1 MRAFTLIEVVIA
13 LAVVSSIITSVLV
26 VMNRCINAT
35 INMELQRQAFKLAR
49 EQMETLLSKNS
60 VSDLSEYGFSEETPE
75 IDWQMT
81 VEPFYEPIS
90 NQMWVRAVSA
100 AGFTDTTG
108 QRQKIEF
115 ACWLTGLTAQQVK
128 QILDQQKRE
137 QEFLAQMSEG
147 DYEQSIAQLNE
158 MTIAYLNAA
167 GLDST
172 AYQEF
177 IEKQKKRKMDY
188 VAEHGYDQGYV
199 ELLDEMMQEENE
211 FLGNLGMNFDRY
223 NEFIRQYTE
232 QAGQDTPADQGSTE
246 TPSDGASDKQGV
258 KQPGENQTDVP
269 KDQDTPQQG
278 QDEMAELR
286 TTLKQTFGWSDEQ
299 IDSFLSNQ

>member
-1 MRAFTLIEVVIA
+1 LRAFTLIEVVIA
-13 LAVVSSIITSVLV
+13 LAVVSSIIASVLV

-35 INMELQRQAFKLAR
+35 INMELQQQAFKLAR
-49 EQMETLLSKNS
+49 EQMETLLSKKS
-60 VSDLSEYGFSEETPE
+60 VSDLSEYGFSEENPE
-75 IDWQMT
+75 SDWQMT

-90 NQMWVRAVSA
+90 NQMWVRAVSG

-128 QILDQQKRE
+128 QILEQQKRE

-177 IEKQKKRKMDY
+177 IEKQKKRRADY
-188 VAEHGYDQGYV
+188 VAEHGYDQEYV

-211 FLGNLGMNFDRY
+211 FLDNLGMNFDKY
-223 NEFIRQYTE
+223 NDFIRQYTE
-232 QAGQDTPADQGSTE
+232 QVGDETADTAATE
-246 TPSDGASDKQGV
+246 SAPEQNT
-258 KQPGENQTDVP
+258 
-269 KDQDTPQQG
+269 
-278 QDEMAELR
+278 
-286 TTLKQTFGWSDEQ
+286 DEQ

>member
-1 MRAFTLIEVVIA
+1 MNYHSEKKENHCPPLRAFTLIEVVIA
-13 LAVVSSIITSVLV
+13 LAVVSSIIASVLV

-35 INMELQRQAFKLAR
+35 INMELQQQAFKLAR
-49 EQMETLLSKNS
+49 EQMETLLSKKS
-60 VSDLSEYGFSEETPE
+60 VSDLSEYGFSEENPE

-90 NQMWVRAVSA
+90 NQMWVRAVSG

-128 QILDQQKRE
+128 QILEQQKRE

-177 IEKQKKRKMDY
+177 IEKQKKRRADY
-188 VAEHGYDQGYV
+188 VAEHGYDQEYV

-211 FLGNLGMNFDRY
+211 FLDNLGMNFDKY
-223 NEFIRQYTE
+223 NDFIRQYTE
-232 QAGQDTPADQGSTE
+232 QVGDETADTAATE
-246 TPSDGASDKQGV
+246 SAPEQNT
-258 KQPGENQTDVP
+258 
-269 KDQDTPQQG
+269 
-278 QDEMAELR
+278 
-286 TTLKQTFGWSDEQ
+286 DEQ